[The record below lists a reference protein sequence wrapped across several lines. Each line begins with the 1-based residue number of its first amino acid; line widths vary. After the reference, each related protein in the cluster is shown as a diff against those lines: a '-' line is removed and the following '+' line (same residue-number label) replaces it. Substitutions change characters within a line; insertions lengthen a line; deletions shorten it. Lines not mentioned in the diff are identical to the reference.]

1 VPPTRRVLPAVL
13 ALALILLTQIGEL
26 ASSDTSRAAVRAA
39 AHVTA
44 AKREATRKK
53 ASDKSKAAACKAAA
67 KKKRSKK
74 ARAAAVKRCAKLA
87 RAPAQKTAKSKSA
100 PTQATKPAAPTKTTT
115 SSSTSST
122 ATRAATQPT
131 AQNIGAAPA
140 AAAPSADTAAAQQPM
155 LWGAWIDR
163 HINGNLPPYDA
174 RPLDTFEK
182 SVGKSMS
189 LVEFSTPMADANG
202 NYYAFPTTQMNTV
215 RSRGSI
221 PFLSWST
228 MRSGNYGDPD
238 FSLASII
245 AGRQDAWIRRWATA
259 AASWG
264 KPFFLRFNWEM
275 NGDWFPWGERYG
287 NNRSGQF
294 AAAWRHVHDIFTSV
308 GASNATW
315 VWCPVSDE
323 FHVEQPV
330 ASLYPGDAYVDWTCM
345 DVYNRNAPWMSFADV
360 ARSMYS
366 QLLSIA
372 PSKPIILG
380 ETGSTE
386 SGGNKA
392 QWISN
397 MFQALPAQFPKIR
410 GLIWF
415 DATDSGSTRYSDWP
429 LDSSSA
435 ATSAFSQGVSSS
447 RFAGARYG
455 SLAGRTIAAP

>member
-13 ALALILLTQIGEL
+13 ALALILLTQLGAL
-26 ASSDTSRAAVRAA
+26 ASGDTSRAATRAA
-39 AHVTA
+39 AHVTT
-44 AKREATRKK
+44 AKKTTTKK
-53 ASDKSKAAACKAAA
+53 ASAKSKLTACKAAA

-87 RAPAQKTAKSKSA
+87 KAPARKTTQSKSV
-100 PTQATKPAAPTKTTT
+100 PTKAAKPAAPANTTT
-115 SSSTSST
+115 SSSST
-122 ATRAATQPT
+122 TTKAATPPAT
-131 AQNIGAAPA
+131 QNAAVPA
-140 AAAPSADTAAAQQPM
+140 AASPSADTAAAQQPM
-155 LWGAWIDR
+155 FWGAWIDR
-163 HINGNLPPYDA
+163 HLNGKLPPYDA
-174 RPLDTFEK
+174 QPLDLFEK

-202 NYYAFPTTQMNTV
+202 NYYAFPTPQMNTV

-259 AASWG
+259 AATWG

-275 NGDWFPWGERYG
+275 NGDWFPWGETYG
-287 NNRSGQF
+287 TNRSGQF
-294 AAAWRHVHDIFTSV
+294 AAAWRHVHDIFASV
-308 GASNATW
+308 GATNATW

-323 FHVEQPV
+323 FHTEQPV
-330 ASLYPGDAYVDWTCM
+330 APLYPGDAYVDWTCM

-360 ARSMYS
+360 AHSMYS

-397 MFQALPAQFPKIR
+397 MFQALPAQFPKVR

-447 RFAGARYG
+447 RFLGAKYG
-455 SLAGRTIAAP
+455 SLTGSTIAAP